1 MNKYLKIVLFGGLVW
16 LVPFVV
22 SFFVYPLKTAGNPLF
37 ESIMPL
43 VITVMVVALA
53 YLYLKNIRT
62 DFIKEGVIIGGSW
75 FIINIAID
83 LVMFM
88 PPSPMQMSLTNYMMD
103 IGFTYLMIPVITIG
117 FGYLL
122 DSKLER

>member
-43 VITVMVVALA
+43 VITVMVVVLA

-122 DSKLER
+122 DSKLQR